1 MHILIGL
8 ICIVCGVINV
18 VSPETGWYLSHG
30 WQYRD
35 AEPSDGALLWGRVGG
50 VIAIL
55 LGILICFGLIG
66 LS

>member
-8 ICIVCGVINV
+8 ICVVCGVINA
-18 VSPETGWYLSHG
+18 VSPETGWHLSHG
-30 WQYRD
+30 WQFKD
-35 AEPSDGALLWGRVGG
+35 AEPSDAALTWGRIGG

-55 LGILICFGLIG
+55 LGILVCFGLIR